1 MVDATIT
8 TSLIAISIEKGFTWK
23 GCVEPLCDEP
33 LCDDLGEVV
42 QVVATSVDSA
52 IAQLR

>member
-8 TSLIAISIEKGFTWK
+8 TSLIAVSIEKGFTWK
-23 GCVEPLCDEP
+23 GCVEP

-52 IAQLR
+52 VAQLR